1 VDYNWDLQGKQ
12 ASAGVAPDLG
22 QRLEAFVQP
31 LLIELDKHI
40 DKRLVRTFLSTLQV
54 IVQFR

>member
-1 VDYNWDLQGKQ
+1 LHGIW
-12 ASAGVAPDLG
+12 G

-40 DKRLVRTFLSTLQV
+40 DKRLVRTFLGTLQV